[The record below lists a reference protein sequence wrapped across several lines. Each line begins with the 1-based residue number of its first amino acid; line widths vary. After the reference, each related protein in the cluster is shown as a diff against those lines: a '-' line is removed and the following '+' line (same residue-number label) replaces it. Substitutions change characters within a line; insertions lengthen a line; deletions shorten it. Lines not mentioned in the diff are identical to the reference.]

1 MGKHILFGTVVL
13 SVHYGMVWYSLQFV
27 SVQCTTVEFGELDY
41 STIMGGAVQY
51 STGGW
56 YGVRERWCDAPLG
69 QWQVTWKRPLNF
81 FDKSAQ
87 ALHKCCISMTAFWN
101 TCKNWETML
110 KVGQMLKTNSTSV
123 TSPKRTYMA

>member
-1 MGKHILFGTVVL
+1 M
-13 SVHYGMVWYSLQFV
+13 
-27 SVQCTTVEFGELDY
+27 EGER
-41 STIMGGAVQY
+41 GGAMPLLVSGNFSGLGGVFYKCTDSVQY

-56 YGVRERWCDAPLG
+56 YEGRCDAPLG

-101 TCKNWETML
+101 TRKHWETML
-110 KVGQMLKTNSTSV
+110 KVGQMLKTNPTSL